1 MNFQVREVKTKTGR
15 TAVQVISRPN
25 RQLKIEKHI
34 GTGRTPDE
42 ILLLKRQARRYI
54 ESKLRLQELP
64 FNEVSPLNKLF
75 ENIEIRAIYHKFIY
89 ELMNKCYQKLGFIK
103 LNNNLLKDLAIIRII
118 EPASKQKSVH
128 LLNKY
133 FGVSHSENKPYK
145 ELKYFNEIKDI
156 ASEIAINFAK
166 EEFSFDFNIVFYD
179 VTTLY
184 FECFEEDELRKCG
197 YSKDNKFNQ
206 PQIMIALIVDR
217 TGFPIAYEIFEGN
230 KFEGHTFIPT
240 ILKFRDKYRID
251 KLTVVAD
258 AAMLSQNNMDEL
270 NSKELKYIVGARLGN
285 LPIETIEELSKELSA
300 QDGKYFLLK
309 TEKGLLVCDYST
321 KRAYKDRTDRKKQ
334 LLRAD
339 RELHHPSKSAK
350 RPKFVKV
357 INKISVELNQD
368 LIRKAELL
376 EGIKG
381 YYTNL
386 ENTPPEIIISRYKDL
401 WKIEKAFRIAKS
413 DLEIRPI
420 FHWKKSAIESHI
432 LIVFISLCITKYLE
446 IKTNLSIKTI
456 KTILWEIH
464 DVEFYDRLADT
475 AALKRMLINDQIKSI
490 LKNLTLCY

>member
-1 MNFQVREVKTKTGR
+1 MDFQIREIKTKTGS
-15 TAVQVISRPN
+15 TAIQVISRPN
-25 RQLKIEKHI
+25 RQLKVEKHI
-34 GTGRTPDE
+34 GTGKTTDE
-42 ILLLKRQARRYI
+42 VLLLKREARRYI
-54 ESKLRLQELP
+54 ENKLRLQALP
-64 FNEVSPLNKLF
+64 FNESSSLNKLF
-75 ENIEIRAIYHKFIY
+75 ENIEIGAIYHKFIY
-89 ELMNKCYQKLGFIK
+89 EFMNSCYQKLGFTK
-103 LNNNLLKDLAIIRII
+103 LKNNLLKDLAIIRII
-118 EPASKQKSVH
+118 EPASKQKSIH

-133 FGVSHSENKPYK
+133 FEVSHSENKLYK
-145 ELKYFNEIKDI
+145 ELKHFNEIKDA
-156 ASEIAINFAK
+156 ASDIAINFAK
-166 EEFSFDFNIVFYD
+166 QEFAFDFNIVFYD

-230 KFEGHTFIPT
+230 KFEGNTFIPT
-240 ILKFRDKYRID
+240 IMKFRDKHQID

-258 AAMLSQNNMDEL
+258 AAMLSQKNMDEL
-270 NSKELKYIVGARLGN
+270 NAKELKYIVGARLGN
-285 LPIETIEELSKELSA
+285 LPIETIEQISKELST
-300 QDGKYFLLK
+300 QEGKHFLLK

-334 LLRAD
+334 LLRAE
-339 RELHHPSKSAK
+339 RELQHPSKSSK

-357 INKISVELNQD
+357 INKISVELNQE

-386 ENTPPEIIISRYKDL
+386 KNTPPEIIISRYKDL

-413 DLEIRPI
+413 DLEIRPV
-420 FHWKKSAIESHI
+420 FHWKKPAIESHI

-446 IKTNLSIKTI
+446 IKTSLSIKTI

-464 DVEFYDRLADT
+464 DVELYDRLADT
-475 AALKRMLINDQIKSI
+475 AVLKRMPINDQIKSI
-490 LKNLTLCY
+490 LKTLALCY